1 MENLIGIIIAVVVT
15 AVLLI
20 MSDSFFKRILEDN
33 NHLPL
38 KFLHST
44 VNFIIIIIG
53 VYTVLNMITLTK
65 ELSTM
70 LLQSSTLIIAIVTFA
85 AQQTLGNIIAGF
97 SLSITHPVEIG
108 HKVRI
113 VSGGSIVAEGIIKDI
128 TIRHVVIQQYD
139 GQTCIVPN
147 SLVDS
152 SVIVNTNYLDRVGN
166 YLEFEVAYDTD
177 LDKARTIIHELLTKE
192 DAVLEKNVSIYTSRV
207 TGNGLILKFTVW
219 TSTLDE
225 NYSVCSRL
233 RENIVQTFLEQGIT
247 VPYQT
252 IAVTSMNNGNPV

>member
-1 MENLIGIIIAVVVT
+1 MHMENLIGIIIAVLVT
-15 AVLLI
+15 CVLLI
-20 MSDSFFKRILEDN
+20 VSNSFFRRILKDN
-33 NHLPL
+33 TRLPL

-65 ELSTM
+65 EFSTM

-166 YLEFEVAYDTD
+166 YLEFQVG
-177 LDKARTIIHELLTKE
+177 KK
-192 DAVLEKNVSIYTSRV
+192 
-207 TGNGLILKFTVW
+207 
-219 TSTLDE
+219 TL
-225 NYSVCSRL
+225 R
-233 RENIVQTFLEQGIT
+233 
-247 VPYQT
+247 
-252 IAVTSMNNGNPV
+252 

>member
-1 MENLIGIIIAVVVT
+1 MHMENLIGIIIAVLVT
-15 AVLLI
+15 CVLLI
-20 MSDSFFKRILEDN
+20 VSNSFFRRILKDN
-33 NHLPL
+33 TRLPL

-65 ELSTM
+65 EFSTM

-113 VSGGSIVAEGIIKDI
+113 VSGGSIVAEGIITDI

-166 YLEFEVAYDTD
+166 YLEFQVGYDTD
-177 LDKARTIIHELLTKE
+177 LEKARSIIHGLLAKE
-192 DAVLEKNVSIYTSRV
+192 YAVLNKDVRIYTSKV
-207 TGNGLILKFTVW
+207 TDNGLLLKFTVW
-219 TSTLDE
+219 TATIDE
-225 NYSVCSRL
+225 NYVVCSNL
-233 RENIVQTFLEQGIT
+233 RENIVQAFLQEGIN

-252 IAVTSMNNGNPV
+252 ITVTAVQDS